1 MKALKVD
8 ENGFKWMKKVKMD
21 ELLATR
27 IYYLGPNFAKNRPEV
42 KNSPSAE
49 ISPVKKTLNPGEA

>member
-1 MKALKVD
+1 VD